1 MKILIK
7 AALLSTVIFLSW
19 QALSQESAKSSQ
31 SSDKD
36 REQLAETKRL
46 FTENCI
52 RCHGDDGRG
61 KTTTGAMLDV
71 PDFTDEKW
79 WQEDVTDERLAATI
93 HNGKGGM
100 PKFEKKL
107 SDQQIASLIKYVR
120 AFNKS
125 SHEGGSTKP

>member
-1 MKILIK
+1 MKIFTK
-7 AALLSTVIFLSW
+7 TALLGIVIFLSW
-19 QALSQESAKSSQ
+19 QALSQTPVAPQ
-31 SSDKD
+31 NSDKE

-79 WQEDVTDERLAATI
+79 WQADVTDERLAATI

-107 SDQQIASLIKYVR
+107 SDEQIASLIKYVR
-120 AFNKS
+120 EFNKS
-125 SHEGGSTKP
+125 SNDGDSTKP

>member
-1 MKILIK
+1 MLTRAATTKYEVLDLCIHNQRLRMKICSKI
-7 AALLSTVIFLSW
+7 ALLCSVSFLGY
-19 QALSQESAKSSQ
+19 QALPQQPAVSPQN
-31 SSDKD
+31 SDKE

-79 WQEDVTDERLAATI
+79 WQADVT
-93 HNGKGGM
+93 
-100 PKFEKKL
+100 
-107 SDQQIASLIKYVR
+107 
-120 AFNKS
+120 
-125 SHEGGSTKP
+125 